1 MMMYQP
7 AFNDSDTRFQY
18 ATYFVDLGINPF
30 FWIFFPPSGII
41 DNEDGETW
49 LKKYKAYWEFVD
61 LLNCDS
67 EDFSWEFD
75 MNLTTVLYHK
85 TVQ

>member
-49 LKKYKAYWEFVD
+49 LKKYEAY
-61 LLNCDS
+61 
-67 EDFSWEFD
+67 
-75 MNLTTVLYHK
+75 
-85 TVQ
+85 